1 MTVDGT
7 LLEIVPS
14 GAADRTGEATC
25 GATRGE
31 PRRLDSVFPAEAA
44 RVVAGAVEMSLAS
57 RVSRSVS
64 FFVDDGAKHFEARVT
79 PWSDRAALVIARDT
93 TEIDSLRVKAALA
106 NRMLALGTLAA
117 AVAHEINNPLT
128 YVMMNLETLRD
139 RLAPRAGSDPASWEE
154 KTILEEIRS
163 GVERVRG
170 AVDDL
175 RRVARPEEKPGG
187 DVDVR
192 RVLELSIK
200 LADHE
205 IKHRARLVRDFGE
218 IPSVT
223 ATEAALGQVFL
234 DILINAAHAIADG
247 AAAENEIRVVTR
259 TDVAGR
265 AVVEIRD
272 TGAGMAQGI
281 RARIFEPFFTTKAQG
296 IGTGLGLSISYATVT
311 SLGGFIEV
319 ESAEGRGSTF
329 RVVLPP
335 ADASPVAAP
344 DPPAPK
350 VGAPSG
356 KVLIVDDEP
365 AIGRALARVIGRDR
379 TVVVTSGREALA
391 LILEGKGF
399 DAVLCDLMMPEMSG
413 VDLYEEL
420 MRVAPEQ
427 AKKIVFMSG
436 GAFTERA
443 RSFLAR
449 VGNAFLQKPIDTA
462 KLLALV
468 QQVMSG

>member
-1 MTVDGT
+1 
-7 LLEIVPS
+7 
-14 GAADRTGEATC
+14 
-25 GATRGE
+25 
-31 PRRLDSVFPAEAA
+31 
-44 RVVAGAVEMSLAS
+44 
-57 RVSRSVS
+57 
-64 FFVDDGAKHFEARVT
+64 
-79 PWSDRAALVIARDT
+79 
-93 TEIDSLRVKAALA
+93 
-106 NRMLALGTLAA
+106 MLALGTLAA